1 MKLSIQFL
9 LFFLLGLV
17 ASLPLPPANQRQSPK
32 QYTLVDSGKAVGAD
46 PSGYFRQFI
55 VIDSRQA
62 CYSILTSCR
71 TAADCCSGL
80 RCGTFDDDMLCVPA
94 G

>member
-1 MKLSIQFL
+1 MKLSMQFM

-17 ASLPLPPANQRQSPK
+17 ASLALPKRQSPK
-32 QYTLVDSGKAVGAD
+32 QYTLVDSGKAVRAD
-46 PSGYFRQFI
+46 PSGHFRQFI
-55 VIDSRQA
+55 VIDSQQA

-71 TAADCCSGL
+71 TSADCCGGL
-80 RCGTFDDDMLCVPA
+80 RCGSFDDDMLCVPA